1 MLELLYADVCSSVVS
16 PSEAC
21 TSANKIVVGS
31 QVIDESPTEESGQNH
46 KIGGLSWRV
55 PQGRK
60 MEDYLLFWIGLD
72 NQAFANVVL
81 TFNNC
86 EIGNNPY
93 YLVSLFTM
101 LMRKRN
107 MNSTACAHCWCYF
120 CQCSQ

>member
-16 PSEAC
+16 PSEIS
-21 TSANKIVVGS
+21 TSANKIIIGS
-31 QVIDESPTEESGQNH
+31 QGVHECPAEESGQSHN
-46 KIGGLSWRV
+46 IGGLSWRI

-60 MEDYLLFWIGLD
+60 MEDYLLFWIGSD

-93 YLVSLFTM
+93 
-101 LMRKRN
+101 
-107 MNSTACAHCWCYF
+107 
-120 CQCSQ
+120 